1 MAGSKTIKVR
11 FDGDKSGLDRA
22 AKASEGTVTRW
33 RARVSKGV
41 ALAGKMAS
49 VAAAISGAV
58 IGGIM
63 GAALASALAA
73 GVVLALGGGF
83 LAAGIAGA
91 ASDPGVKKAF
101 GGLGA
106 QAQSALKDFSAPFR
120 GPLIRA
126 AKTFGDALKRMQPTI
141 NAIGRQLAPVIDKLA
156 PALAQMAENALPGI
170 AAGAAKSAPILEKLV
185 GFLPQIGTWIGQLV
199 TKITEFSTW
208 AATNADTIRAW
219 IEVLGP
225 LVAIFG
231 GIVLAIKAWIAV
243 QTILN
248 VVMSINPIAL
258 IVIAIAALIA
268 IIVLIATKTRFFQTI
283 WAAVWGFFK
292 AVGAWFAGPFANF
305 FVMVWNKIVAGA
317 QWVWAKVSAYFGFWY
332 GLFETVKGWLGAAKD
347 WLVAKFNQVVD
358 YVAALPARVGRA
370 AAGLW
375 NGIKDSFRNAI
386 NWVIDKWNALSF
398 TLPSINVPGLGSIS
412 GYTLSTPDIGR
423 LASGGHMTPGRTY
436 LTGENGIEA
445 ITAGRTGGY
454 VHSAGD
460 TAAMMGPPEVHVYI
474 GDRELTDI
482 VDVRITSRDRQLKR
496 RAGTRAGALA

>member
-1 MAGSKTIKVR
+1 VAGTKTIKVR

-22 AKASEGTVTRW
+22 AKASEGTVSRW
-33 RARVSKGV
+33 RASVSKGV

-58 IGGIM
+58 IGGVM

-106 QAQSALKDFSAPFR
+106 QAKSALGDFSAPFR

-141 NAIGRQLAPVIDKLA
+141 NAVGRLLAPIIDKLA

-170 AAGAAKSAPILEKLV
+170 AAGASKSVPILEMLI
-185 GFLPQIGTWIGQLV
+185 GFLPHIGTWIGQLV

-219 IEVLGP
+219 LEVLVP
-225 LVAIFG
+225 LAAIFG
-231 GIVLAIKAWIAV
+231 GIVLGIKAWITV

-248 VVMSINPIAL
+248 VVMSLNPIGL

-268 IIVLIATKTRFFQTI
+268 IIVLIATKTQFFQTI

-292 AVGAWFAGPFANF
+292 MIGAWFAGPFAEF
-305 FVMVWNKIVAGA
+305 FVMVWNKIVSGA
-317 QWVWAKVSAYFGFWY
+317 KWVWDKVSAYFGFWF
-332 GLFETVKGWLGAAKD
+332 GMLATVKGWVTGAKD
-347 WLVAKFNQVVD
+347 WVVAKFNQVVD
-358 YVAALPARVGRA
+358 FVRALPDRIASA
-370 AAGLW
+370 ASGMWDGVKNA
-375 NGIKDSFRNAI
+375 FRSAI
-386 NWVIDKWNALSF
+386 NWIIDRWNDLSF
-398 TLPSINVPGLGSIS
+398 SLPSVDIPGLGSI
-412 GYTLSTPDIGR
+412 GGGTLSTPNIGR

-445 ITAGRTGGY
+445 ITAGRAGGY

-474 GDRELTDI
+474 GDRELSDI

-496 RAGTRAGALA
+496 RAGTRAGASA